1 LKPTVDAFWADV
13 ETARVDPSFL
23 APLLA
28 PLKKKEEACAIQ
40 LNITRQPEQEE
51 QEEVCAIRLPV

>member
-1 LKPTVDAFWADV
+1 LKPAVDAFWVDV
-13 ETARVDPSFL
+13 EKARVDPSFL

-40 LNITRQPEQEE
+40 LKSPAPQEQ
-51 QEEVCAIRLPV
+51 QEDVCAIRLPV